1 MKWSECSADGR
12 PSKGIVAFRNMN
24 NQSANIPYLV
34 DIATSAAFD
43 VCELRSLQMRI
54 GKQFCRVH
62 AAAMVFVILLLPA
75 AIAQQV
81 SPKHLGGAHIQGTV
95 ISVDGKPVGEAVVSL
110 EKKGSRDIVETKTSA
125 TGGFEFSSLSSG
137 NYRLSA
143 EKSGLHSRSA
153 DVMASAGKSSE
164 KVSLVL
170 HGSESAPASGAQ
182 AMEFTDKPN
191 FTIAGVTDW
200 TAVGGHGSD
209 SALRTSESL
218 ASETAALKPEDAGH
232 NVAGNSGEEKKSEM
246 QLRAGLASDPLSF
259 NANHRLGRFYLDA
272 GRYSEAIPLL
282 ESAYRIDPSDG
293 GNQYDL
299 ALAYEGSGD
308 LVEARKRVGELLVK
322 HPSAD
327 LHRLAGKLD
336 EKSGDPLSAV
346 REYALAAELDPSE
359 QNYFEWGSELLLHRA
374 VWQAQE
380 VFRKGA
386 NAYPKSARM
395 QMALGT
401 ALFAG
406 ARYEEAALRLCDASD
421 LNPSDP
427 NPYIFMGKIQMAA
440 PNALACVG
448 SKLHRFV
455 QQQPGSSTA
464 NYLYAMSILKH
475 QEQSPDKQ
483 AVQDAVALLTKA
495 VTIDSKCSEAYLQ
508 LGIISASQRDQDKAI
523 SFYEKAIEANPQLSD
538 AYYRLGVAYDRTGQ
552 SVKAKREF
560 GLHDQI
566 KRQQAEDT
574 ERQRREVKQFLIVQP
589 GKTAGQGVK

>member
-1 MKWSECSADGR
+1 LSE
-12 PSKGIVAFRNMN
+12 N
-24 NQSANIPYLV
+24 
-34 DIATSAAFD
+34 
-43 VCELRSLQMRI
+43 
-54 GKQFCRVH
+54 
-62 AAAMVFVILLLPA
+62 
-75 AIAQQV
+75 
-81 SPKHLGGAHIQGTV
+81 GT
-95 ISVDGKPVGEAVVSL
+95 E
-110 EKKGSRDIVETKTSA
+110 E
-125 TGGFEFSSLSSG
+125 
-137 NYRLSA
+137 
-143 EKSGLHSRSA
+143 
-153 DVMASAGKSSE
+153 
-164 KVSLVL
+164 VSLVL
-170 HGSESAPASGAQ
+170 QGSNAASAAGAQ

-232 NVAGNSGEEKKSEM
+232 NVAGNSGEEKKSES
-246 QLRAGLASDPLSF
+246 QLSAGLASEPHSF
-259 NANHRLGRFYLDA
+259 NANHLLGKFYLHT

-293 GNQYDL
+293 GNRYDL

-308 LVEARKRVGELLVK
+308 LVQARKRVRELLAK
-322 HPSAD
+322 HSSAD
-327 LHRLAGKLD
+327 LHRLAGELD

-346 REYALAAELDPSE
+346 REYAQAAELDPSE
-359 QNYFEWGSELLLHRA
+359 QNYFAWGSELLLHRA

-380 VFRKGA
+380 VFHKGA

-406 ARYEEAALRLCDASD
+406 ARYEAAALRLCDASD

-440 PNALACVG
+440 PGALACVEPR
-448 SKLHRFV
+448 LHRFV
-455 QQQPGSSTA
+455 QQQPGSSIA

-475 QEQSPDKQ
+475 QEQRPDKQ
-483 AVQDAVALLTKA
+483 AVQQAVTLLMKA

-508 LGIISASQRDQDKAI
+508 LGIISASQSDQNKAI
-523 SFYEKAIEANPQLSD
+523 GFYEEAIEANPQLSD

-552 SVKAKREF
+552 SAKAKREF
-560 GLHDQI
+560 QLHDQI
-566 KRQQAEDT
+566 KQRQAEDT
-574 ERQRREVKQFLIVQP
+574 ERQRREIKQFLIVQP
-589 GKTAGQGVK
+589 GKAVGQGVK

>member
-1 MKWSECSADGR
+1 
-12 PSKGIVAFRNMN
+12 MN
-24 NQSANIPYLV
+24 NQLANILHFA
-34 DIATSAAFD
+34 DIAKSSACVSRELRLLQIRIGEQLCRVLTSA
-43 VCELRSLQMRI
+43 V
-54 GKQFCRVH
+54 
-62 AAAMVFVILLLPA
+62 VFVILLLPA
-75 AIAQQV
+75 AVAQQA
-81 SPKHLGGAHIQGTV
+81 SLKHSGGATIQGTV
-95 ISVDGKPVGEAVVSL
+95 LSIEGKPVSEAVVRL
-110 EKKGSRDIVETKTSA
+110 EKKDSPDIVETKTDA
-125 TGGFEFSSLSSG
+125 DGGFEFSSLSIGS
-137 NYRLSA
+137 YQLRA
-143 EKSGLHSRSA
+143 EKSGLQSRSA
-153 DVMASAGKSSE
+153 DVIASVGRSSE

-170 HGSESAPASGAQ
+170 NSPGQAPGSGAASAAGAQ

-218 ASETAALKPEDAGH
+218 ASETAALKPETASHATG
-232 NVAGNSGEEKKSEM
+232 VPGAASREKESESE
-246 QLRAGLASDPLSF
+246 LRMALASEPHSF
-259 NANHRLGRFYLDA
+259 EANHRLGRFYLDA

-282 ESAYRIDPSDG
+282 ESAYRIDPSNG

-299 ALAYEGSGD
+299 ARAYEGSGN
-308 LVEARKRVGELLVK
+308 LAEARKRVGELLAK
-322 HPSAD
+322 HSSAD
-327 LHRLAGKLD
+327 LHRLAGELD
-336 EKSGDPLSAV
+336 ERVGDPLSAA
-346 REYALAAELDPSE
+346 REYAQAAELDPSE

-380 VFRKGA
+380 VFHKGA
-386 NAYPKSARM
+386 KAYPKSARM

-448 SKLHRFV
+448 PKLHRFV
-455 QQQPGSSTA
+455 QQQPGNSTA
-464 NYLYAMSILKH
+464 NYLYAMSILKRQGQSH
-475 QEQSPDKQ
+475 DRQGEQQ
-483 AVQDAVALLTKA
+483 AEALLTKA
-495 VTIDSKCSEAYLQ
+495 VTVDPKCSEAYLQ

-523 SFYEKAIEANPQLSD
+523 SFYEKAIEANPQLAD

-552 SVKAKREF
+552 SAKAKREF
-560 GLHDQI
+560 ELHDQI

-574 ERQRREVKQFLIVQP
+574 ERQRREVKQFLIVRSGEAP
-589 GKTAGQGVK
+589 GQGVK

>member
-1 MKWSECSADGR
+1 
-12 PSKGIVAFRNMN
+12 
-24 NQSANIPYLV
+24 
-34 DIATSAAFD
+34 
-43 VCELRSLQMRI
+43 MRI
-54 GKQFCRVH
+54 GKQFCRVL
-62 AAAMVFVILLLPA
+62 AAAMVLVILLLPA
-75 AIAQQV
+75 AVAQQV
-81 SPKHLGGAHIQGTV
+81 SPKYFGGAHIQGTV
-95 ISVDGKPVGEAVVSL
+95 ISVDGKPVSEATVSL
-110 EKKGSRDIVETKTSA
+110 EKKGSPDIVETKTNA

-137 NYRLSA
+137 SYRLSA
-143 EKSGLHSRSA
+143 KKSGLHSHPA
-153 DVMASAGKSSE
+153 EVMASAGKSSE

-170 HGSESAPASGAQ
+170 QDTESPPGSGASS
-182 AMEFTDKPN
+182 ATGAPVMEFTDKPN

-218 ASETAALKPEDAGH
+218 ASETAALKPEDAGQKA
-232 NVAGNSGEEKKSEM
+232 AGSSEEKKSER
-246 QLRAGLASDPLSF
+246 QLRAGLASDPHSF
-259 NANHRLGRFYLDA
+259 NANHLLGRFYLRTD
-272 GRYSEAIPLL
+272 RYSEAIPLL

-308 LVEARKRVGELLVK
+308 LVQARKRVSELLAK

-346 REYALAAELDPSE
+346 NEYAMAAELDPSE

-386 NAYPKSARM
+386 NAYPKSERM
-395 QMALGT
+395 LMALGT

-421 LNPSDP
+421 LNPADS
-427 NPYIFMGKIQMAA
+427 NPYIFLGKIEMAA
-440 PNALACVG
+440 PNALACVQPR
-448 SKLHRFV
+448 LYRFV
-455 QQQPGSSTA
+455 QEQPGSSTA

-483 AVQDAVALLTKA
+483 AVQHAVALLTKA

-508 LGIISASQRDQDKAI
+508 LGIISASQSDQDKAI
-523 SFYEKAIEANPQLSD
+523 GFYEKAIEANPQLAD
-538 AYYRLGVAYDRTGQ
+538 AYYRLGAAYDRTGQ
-552 SVKAKREF
+552 SAKAKREF

-574 ERQRREVKQFLIVQP
+574 ERQRREIKQFLIVQP